1 MRIGILTQ
9 WFDPEPGPA
18 SIPGVLARGLVAR
31 GHEVRVL
38 TGYPNYPQGHLYPGY
53 RMRLRD
59 TVQEAG
65 ITTTRV
71 PLYPNHGT
79 SASGRVANYV
89 SFAASASAFGLH
101 TMRRLDALWVY
112 NSPATVA
119 LPMWALALGARVP
132 TLLHNMDMW
141 PDSLFATS
149 FLPEHRGG
157 RTVGKALEK
166 WCTGMYAS
174 ASAVGYISPSAGAE
188 LASRGVGSAKLKYLP
203 LWADEEIYYPDEAAG
218 AAQRAA
224 MGIASDEV
232 VVMYAGALGSAQ
244 GVDVLARAVNSLPSE
259 TKIRCLVVGS
269 GTMEESVRR
278 LALASGGRVSILGS
292 RPPSEMHAIVNAADI
307 QYIGLAPSPMAEY
320 TMPSKLQ
327 SIMASGKPLL
337 VSAVGDIRSVA
348 QASGGALLAEAAG
361 VAALS
366 RQIEVAVE
374 MGRGGLRGLGNRS
387 RSYYSKSF
395 SQASG
400 ISGVLDVLETIS
412 ARERSARYS
421 PPTQSRHIAT
431 RARAAVGN

>member
-1 MRIGILTQ
+1 MKIGILTQ

-18 SIPGVLARGLVAR
+18 SIPGVLARGLAAR

-53 RMRLRD
+53 KMRLGD
-59 TVQEAG
+59 TVEEAG

-79 SASGRVANYV
+79 SASGRVANYA

-101 TMRRLDALWVY
+101 TMRHLDALWVY

-119 LPMWALALGARVP
+119 LPMWVLALGARVP

-157 RTVGKALEK
+157 RALGKALEK
-166 WCTGMYAS
+166 WCAGMYAS
-174 ASAVGYISPSAGAE
+174 AAAVGYISPSAGVE
-188 LASRGVGSAKLKYLP
+188 LASRGVGSEKLEYLP
-203 LWADEEIYYPDEAAG
+203 LWADEDIYCPDEIAG

-244 GVDVLARAVNSLPSE
+244 GVDVLARAINSLPSE

-278 LALASGGRVSILGS
+278 LALASGGRVSVLGS
-292 RPPSEMHAIVNAADI
+292 RPPSEMHALVNAADI
-307 QYIGLAPSPMAEY
+307 QYIGLAPNPMTEY
-320 TMPSKLQ
+320 TMPSKVQ

-348 QASGGALLAEAAG
+348 RASGGALLAEAAG
-361 VAALS
+361 DAALS
-366 RQIEVAVE
+366 RQLEAAVE
-374 MGRGGLRGLGNRS
+374 LGRGGLRSLGTANHD
-387 RSYYSKSF
+387 YYLENF
-395 SQASG
+395 SQG
-400 ISGVLDVLETIS
+400 SGVSSVLKVLETIS
-412 ARERSARYS
+412 ARKHSAR
-421 PPTQSRHIAT
+421 
-431 RARAAVGN
+431 